1 MIDMDNTQA
10 RQQIRQIAEEA
21 IQQGNPTGWFEELY
35 ARAQGDP
42 LAIPW
47 ANMKPNP
54 LFTSWA
60 IRMNLQGTGKKALQ
74 VGCGLGDD
82 AEELAQLDFA
92 VTAFDISGVAI
103 DWCRKRFP
111 SSSVNYTVADLFKTP
126 REWYGSFDFILE
138 IYTLQSLPQE
148 IRARAMECIT
158 ACLAP
163 NGKLLIVCRGRERS
177 DPVGNM
183 PPWPLTRQDLTAFQ
197 RCGLEETTFEDGM
210 DQEEPPVRRFRV
222 SYRK

>member
-1 MIDMDNTQA
+1 MMDNTQA
-10 RQQIRQIAEEA
+10 RQQAREIAEEA
-21 IQQGNPTGWFEELY
+21 IRQGNPTGWFEELY

-47 ANMKPNP
+47 ANMEPNQ

-60 IRMNLQGTGKKALQ
+60 MRMNLQGTNQKALQ

-82 AEELAQLDFA
+82 AEELAQLGYT

-111 SSSVNYTVADLFKTP
+111 DSSVNYTVADLFKIP

-148 IRARAMECIT
+148 IRARAMECIAT
-158 ACLAP
+158 CLAP
-163 NGKLLIVCRGRERS
+163 NGKLVVICRGRESS
-177 DPVGNM
+177 DPAGDT
-183 PPWPLTRQDLTAFQ
+183 PPWPLTRQDLMAFQ
-197 RCGLEETTFEDGM
+197 RCGLEEAAFEDFM
-210 DQEEPPVRRFRV
+210 DQEVPPVRRFRV
-222 SYRK
+222 FYRK